1 MQLAIVGAGLTG
13 ATIARL
19 AAEDGNSVDVFEKRS
34 HLGGNCFDIFEL
46 NSYTHVFGP
55 HLFHTSDKRV
65 VDFLS
70 KFTDF
75 TPYFHKVSA
84 WVNGGFIP
92 LPFSLNSL
100 TLTHPPVLVDRLIA
114 KLTDQFGFNSQVSI
128 YRLLN
133 DIDDELK
140 ELGRFIYKNIF
151 EGYSIKQWGIDDPLE
166 LDKGV
171 LDRIPVRINYNTDYF
186 VDRFQMLP
194 TKGYSEMIKS
204 IFSHPKINIT
214 LNHSIDPQEIAH
226 SAARKSPQVSSKHY
240 SHIFYCGMLDQLFQ
254 YKHSQLPYR
263 SLNFKD
269 RTVPVDEACK
279 QRPSMV
285 TNYPCNFDFTRITD
299 YSFIGKALGLAPSMS
314 RIYEEY
320 PSAYQEGSPQYGF
333 PYYPL
338 FTKHAREIH
347 KAYMH
352 DLLTIKE
359 EVTVCGRL
367 GDYKYYDM
375 DDAIIA
381 AFAKYQRFIDMQ
393 IN

>member
-1 MQLAIVGAGLTG
+1 MKLAVVGAGLTG

-19 AAEDGNSVDVFEKRS
+19 AAENGHSVDVFEKRS
-34 HLGGNCFDIFEL
+34 HLGGNCYDMFEL
-46 NSYTHVFGP
+46 NSYTHIYGP

-65 VDFLS
+65 VNFLG

-75 TPYFHKVSA
+75 TTYFHKVSA

-92 LPFSLNSL
+92 LPFSLSSL
-100 TLTHPPVLVDRLIA
+100 TLTHPPVLSNRLIE
-114 KLTDQFGFNSQVSI
+114 KLIDQFGFNSQVSI
-128 YRLLN
+128 HSLLN
-133 DIDDELK
+133 HTDDELCQ
-140 ELGRFIYKNIF
+140 LGTFIYKNIF
-151 EGYSIKQWGIDDPLE
+151 AGYSIKQWGIDDPLE

-171 LDRIPVRINYNTDYF
+171 LDRIPVRINYSTDYF
-186 VDRFQMLP
+186 NDTYQMLP

-204 IFSHPKINIT
+204 IFSHPNINIT
-214 LNHSIDPQEIAH
+214 LNHSVDPHEIVHTAV
-226 SAARKSPQVSSKHY
+226 RKSPCVSSRLY
-240 SHIFYCGMLDQLFQ
+240 SHIFYCGMLDQLFEYQ
-254 YKHSQLPYR
+254 HSQLPYR

-269 RTVPVDEACK
+269 RIVPVDEACK
-279 QRPSMV
+279 QRPNMV
-285 TNYPCNFDFTRITD
+285 CNYPCNFDFTRITD
-299 YSFIGKALGLAPSMS
+299 YSFIGKALSLGPTMA

-320 PSAYQEGSPQYGF
+320 PSAYQEGSSKYGI

-338 FTKHAREIH
+338 FTKHARQTH

-352 DLLTIKE
+352 DLLSIHE

-381 AFAKYQRFIDMQ
+381 AFGKYQRFAEMQ
-393 IN
+393 ID